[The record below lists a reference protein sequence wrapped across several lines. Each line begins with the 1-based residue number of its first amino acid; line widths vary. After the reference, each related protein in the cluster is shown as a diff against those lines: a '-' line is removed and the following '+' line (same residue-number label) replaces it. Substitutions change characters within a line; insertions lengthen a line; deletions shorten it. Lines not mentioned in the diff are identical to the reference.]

1 MTRPFL
7 IIQLRPED
15 ATAESE
21 FNAIKQYGG
30 LSDTEVLGRRTRS
43 P

>member
-21 FNAIKQYGG
+21 FNATKQYGG
-30 LSDTEVLGRRTRS
+30 LSDTEVLRHYTRS